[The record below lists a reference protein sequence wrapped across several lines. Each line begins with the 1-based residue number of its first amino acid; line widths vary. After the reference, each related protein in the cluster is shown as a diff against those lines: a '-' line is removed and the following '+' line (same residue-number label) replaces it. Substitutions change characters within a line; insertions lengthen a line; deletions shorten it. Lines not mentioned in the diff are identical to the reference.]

1 MVGGPYSGS
10 ASGTFDLTKIARYVS
25 SWNVTTSR
33 TLNTIT
39 VNWSTNE
46 TCSAIKYGTNSSNL
60 TEKTV
65 NAKSGSFTITDL
77 TPNTAYTVYI
87 NFKRSDSG
95 LYLSNNQTYKVTTY
109 QIATLSSVPN
119 VNIGNA
125 HTITWLNPSGASL
138 KLALYK
144 TDSTTLV
151 QDIGSVTGTS
161 KTITPTASNIYPLIP
176 NSKTI
181 TLRYILTTTQNN
193 KSYTDYKDCVFTVTN
208 SNPNF
213 HDFEYKDTNETT
225 VALTGNSQILI
236 SGYSNVK
243 ATVSVE
249 NKASAVNSAT
259 MKDYILA
266 IGNLTDTKTY
276 SSTGD
281 VAMEVSKVT
290 NATITVSANDSR
302 GFSTLVT
309 KVAEMKDYSKPVIT
323 QMLASRSD
331 NGVGETVTLQF
342 VGNWWNKNFGTV
354 DNVIENIKYYYKKST
369 STAEWIEGT
378 KEITFSI
385 ENDKFTG
392 NLSIE
397 GDTDTKGFDASSS
410 YFIMLIVNDKLD
422 RSKEYQ
428 TTLGSGTPAIAISDS
443 NVAIGQKYDTDLGGK
458 LQVNGDINIPF
469 YDVGEGKIK
478 SGGEDVIRHYSSG
491 ATVLS
496 GSSGTAI
503 CLRPKG
509 ADDKTNQATLTE
521 DGIFT
526 ATKFTGDS
534 FNGLL
539 NGTLIGGRNYVLN
552 SKREV
557 TMVNPSSNY
566 NQYTWN
572 TTHPLGGKTTTVP
585 HTYTLSFRYVPQAEG
600 FHPCT
605 SIVVGKKDGD
615 NWSFRLDGKN
625 SSWNIEN
632 CGDYYIYSKT
642 FIVRG
647 NSSDYLQTFVKFLIE
662 KDTTAGGTVSY
673 LKLEEGANKTDWIP
687 NELEFYP
694 TTLYNNSSGT
704 TGTITL
710 SESAANFSYLEI
722 CIMTSYNNDCFTFK
736 VASPNGKTTVLN
748 WQEVFT
754 VSGAG
759 ASNWYV
765 MGRRI
770 QISGTSITTY
780 NNQYGLINISGDYL
794 ETANR
799 GSIVK
804 VIGYR

>member
-213 HDFEYKDTNETT
+213 YDFEYKDTNETT